1 MRKESKKNIVSK
13 KQNEKNPYRNSQSE
27 AYHKMKEKMQN
38 EKSGVSL
45 NSDNISGKLNSD
57 NISGKKKQKKGLKK
71 IFRKKKHVNKGSLVD
86 NSSNLDNAVTLKNK
100 KSSKENIKSTEML
113 HSGKTDLKRRG
124 IIQERR
130 NKNRK
135 VISKSRKVTS
145 LIFFVALLVSFVFII
160 LIYRNTQIVKLKY
173 DINELNKELLNLQNE
188 KEILEVQME
197 SNNRSDV
204 IEKRAREQLGMDYPK
219 EDKITYI
226 KVN

>member
-38 EKSGVSL
+38 EKSGVS
-45 NSDNISGKLNSD
+45 LNSD

-160 LIYRNTQIVKLKY
+160 LICRNTQIVKLKY

>member
-38 EKSGVSL
+38 EKSGVS
-45 NSDNISGKLNSD
+45 LNSD

-124 IIQERR
+124 IIQERS
-130 NKNRK
+130 NKKRK

>member
-1 MRKESKKNIVSK
+1 
-13 KQNEKNPYRNSQSE
+13 
-27 AYHKMKEKMQN
+27 MKEKMQN
-38 EKSGVSL
+38 EKSGVS
-45 NSDNISGKLNSD
+45 LNSD

-86 NSSNLDNAVTLKNK
+86 NSSDLDNAVTLKNK

>member
-38 EKSGVSL
+38 EKSGVS
-45 NSDNISGKLNSD
+45 LNSD

-135 VISKSRKVTS
+135 IISKSRKVTS

>member
-38 EKSGVSL
+38 EKSGVSF
-45 NSDNISGKLNSD
+45 NSD

-71 IFRKKKHVNKGSLVD
+71 IFRKKKYVNKGSLVD
-86 NSSNLDNAVTLKNK
+86 NSSTLNNAVTPKNK

>member
-1 MRKESKKNIVSK
+1 
-13 KQNEKNPYRNSQSE
+13 
-27 AYHKMKEKMQN
+27 
-38 EKSGVSL
+38 
-45 NSDNISGKLNSD
+45 
-57 NISGKKKQKKGLKK
+57 
-71 IFRKKKHVNKGSLVD
+71 
-86 NSSNLDNAVTLKNK
+86 
-100 KSSKENIKSTEML
+100 ML

-124 IIQERR
+124 IIQERS
-130 NKNRK
+130 NKKRK

>member
-45 NSDNISGKLNSD
+45 NSDNISGKN
-57 NISGKKKQKKGLKK
+57 KQKKGLKK

>member
-45 NSDNISGKLNSD
+45 NSDNISGK
-57 NISGKKKQKKGLKK
+57 KKQKKGLKK

-86 NSSNLDNAVTLKNK
+86 NSSTLNNAVTPKNK

-124 IIQERR
+124 IIQERS
-130 NKNRK
+130 NKKRK

-145 LIFFVALLVSFVFII
+145 LIFFVALLVSFVFVI

>member
-1 MRKESKKNIVSK
+1 
-13 KQNEKNPYRNSQSE
+13 
-27 AYHKMKEKMQN
+27 
-38 EKSGVSL
+38 
-45 NSDNISGKLNSD
+45 
-57 NISGKKKQKKGLKK
+57 
-71 IFRKKKHVNKGSLVD
+71 
-86 NSSNLDNAVTLKNK
+86 
-100 KSSKENIKSTEML
+100 ML

-197 SNNRSDV
+197 SNNRSDLV
-204 IEKRAREQLGMDYPK
+204 RFGMRDPDEAIKICALPGLEVEELAERSEERRVGK
-219 EDKITYI
+219 ECRSRWSPYH
-226 KVN
+226 

>member
-27 AYHKMKEKMQN
+27 AYHKMKEKMQS
-38 EKSGVSL
+38 EKRGVS
-45 NSDNISGKLNSD
+45 LNSD

-71 IFRKKKHVNKGSLVD
+71 IFRKKKYVNKSSLVD
-86 NSSNLDNAVTLKNK
+86 NSSTLNNAVTPKNK

-145 LIFFVALLVSFVFII
+145 LIFFVALLVSFVFVI

>member
-27 AYHKMKEKMQN
+27 AYHKMKEKMQS
-38 EKSGVSL
+38 EKSGVS
-45 NSDNISGKLNSD
+45 LNSD

-86 NSSNLDNAVTLKNK
+86 NSSTLNNAVTPKNK

>member
-27 AYHKMKEKMQN
+27 AYHKMKEKMQS
-38 EKSGVSL
+38 EKRGVS
-45 NSDNISGKLNSD
+45 LNSD

-71 IFRKKKHVNKGSLVD
+71 IFRKKKYVNKSSLVD
-86 NSSNLDNAVTLKNK
+86 NSSTLNNAVTPKNK

-124 IIQERR
+124 IIQERS
-130 NKNRK
+130 NKKRK

-145 LIFFVALLVSFVFII
+145 LIFFVALLVSFVFVI

>member
-45 NSDNISGKLNSD
+45 NSDNISGK
-57 NISGKKKQKKGLKK
+57 KKQKKGLKK
-71 IFRKKKHVNKGSLVD
+71 IFRKKKYVNKSSLAD
-86 NSSNLDNAVTLKNK
+86 NSSTLNNAVTPKNK

-135 VISKSRKVTS
+135 IISKSRKVTS
-145 LIFFVALLVSFVFII
+145 LIFFVALLVSFVFVI

>member
-27 AYHKMKEKMQN
+27 AYHKMKEKMQS
-38 EKSGVSL
+38 EKSGVSF
-45 NSDNISGKLNSD
+45 NSD

-86 NSSNLDNAVTLKNK
+86 NSSTLNNAVTPKNK

-124 IIQERR
+124 IIQERS
-130 NKNRK
+130 NKKRK

-145 LIFFVALLVSFVFII
+145 LIFFVALLVSFVFVI

-173 DINELNKELLNLQNE
+173 DINELNK
-188 KEILEVQME
+188 
-197 SNNRSDV
+197 
-204 IEKRAREQLGMDYPK
+204 
-219 EDKITYI
+219 
-226 KVN
+226 

>member
-45 NSDNISGKLNSD
+45 NSDNISGK
-57 NISGKKKQKKGLKK
+57 KKQKKGLKK

-86 NSSNLDNAVTLKNK
+86 NSSNLYNAVTLKNK

-124 IIQERR
+124 IIQERS
-130 NKNRK
+130 NKKRK

-145 LIFFVALLVSFVFII
+145 LIFFVALLVSFVFVI
-160 LIYRNTQIVKLKY
+160 LIYRNTKIVKLKY

>member
-38 EKSGVSL
+38 EKSGVS
-45 NSDNISGKLNSD
+45 LNSD

-173 DINELNKELLNLQNE
+173 DINELNKELLNLQNG
-188 KEILEVQME
+188 KEIVEVQRE
-197 SNNRSDV
+197 RKNGRDV